1 MSVEAFERL
10 HGALQYHIVNS
21 MGWTGLRSTQTDAV
35 VPILEG
41 KHCLILAP
49 TAGGKT
55 EAAAIPVLSR
65 MATEEWSGPSVL
77 YVCPIKA
84 LLNNL
89 ESRLTRYAGFVGRT
103 VQVWHGDI
111 GQGAK
116 ARAKRSAPDIL
127 LTTPES
133 LEGMLISTKV
143 DRAAWF
149 GNVRVVIVDE
159 LHAFAGDDRGWH
171 LRAVIKRIEAYPKQP
186 IQRIGLSATVGN
198 PDELLDWFA
207 GSGERQIVGSS
218 TVTTDADVTID
229 HVGSMG
235 NAATVI
241 SRLHRGA
248 KRLVFCD
255 SRSKVEELAVSLR
268 ALNTRTFVSHS
279 SLSASERKL
288 AETAFAEEQD
298 CVIVA
303 TSTLELGIDVGDLD
317 YVIQIDSPS
326 TVSSFLQ
333 RMGRTGRRTG
343 SRRNCLFLTTSDEAF
358 LLACAITTLWRERY
372 VEHIKPPP
380 LPWHMVAQ
388 QMMALVLE
396 RPGLPAHE
404 VVGVAQRQFP
414 ELDAKTVATVFEFM
428 VMKGILF
435 VSTGLASMG
444 PEGEKLFGRGHF
456 LDLLSAFASP
466 MVLAARHG
474 AKELGYVDP
483 MAVQQQRNGPTVLL
497 LGGRSWKVTAVDW
510 SKRTVSVEPTDD
522 RGKSR
527 WLGTSR
533 WLGFEVC
540 QAMRRVLLQEG
551 DAQFGLSRRGG
562 QQLEE
567 VSIFFH
573 SVCRNI
579 SIMHLPDL
587 LEHKYKIYYTVDFL
601 KILRKDFIKVTYSIL
616 LAIIIH
622 LALDFIGHSL
632 NAFEVKTFISNL
644 TKNETLIW
652 ISYVSAIYAVP
663 ILFSI
668 AGFYLIIKNEIRQRI
683 SLKLFT
689 LTKNKFL
696 FWLSMG
702 VMTLFFCVLKILI
715 TKTEFE
721 YFLDYIA
728 ISITSSFILAY
739 YTTCFFYSLYSK
751 KTIK

>member
-1 MSVEAFERL
+1 MSQEAFDRL

-21 MGWTGLRSTQTDAV
+21 MGWTGLRSTQADAV
-35 VPILEG
+35 EPILAG

-55 EAAAIPVLSR
+55 EAATIPVLSR
-65 MATEEWSGPSVL
+65 MATEEWPGPSVL

-89 ESRLTRYAGFVGRT
+89 ESRLSRYAGFVGRT
-103 VQVWHGDI
+103 VQVWHGDV

-116 ARAKRSAPDIL
+116 ARAKRTPPDIL

-143 DRAAWF
+143 DRASWF

-171 LRAVIKRIEAYPKQP
+171 LRAVIKRIEAYARQP

-198 PDELLDWFA
+198 PGELLNWFA

-218 TVTTDADVTID
+218 SVTTDADVTID
-229 HVGSMG
+229 HVGSMA

-268 ALNTRTFVSHS
+268 TMNTRTFVSHS

-288 AETAFAEEQD
+288 AETAFAEERD

-317 YVIQIDSPS
+317 YVIQIDAPS

-333 RMGRTGRRTG
+333 RMGRTGRRSG
-343 SRRNCLFLTTSDEAF
+343 SRRSFLFLTTSDEAF
-358 LLACAITTLWRERY
+358 LLACAITTLWREKF
-372 VEHIKPPP
+372 VEQIKPPP

-404 VVGVAQRQFP
+404 VVDVARAQFP
-414 ELDAKTVATVFEFM
+414 ELDPTTMATVFDFM
-428 VMKGILF
+428 VDEGILF
-435 VSTGLASMG
+435 ISSGLASMG
-444 PEGEKLFGRGHF
+444 PEGEKLFGRAHF

-474 AKELGYVDP
+474 ATELGYVDP
-483 MAVQQQRNGPTVLL
+483 MAVQHQKDRPTVLL
-497 LGGRSWKVTAVDW
+497 LGGRSWRVTSVDW
-510 SKRTVSVEPTDD
+510 SKRTVAVEPTDD
-522 RGKSR
+522 KGKSR

-540 QAMRRVLLQEG
+540 QAMRRVLMQEG
-551 DAQFGLSRRGG
+551 DAELGLSKRGNC
-562 QQLEE
+562 QLEE
-567 VSIFFH
+567 VRELIAAPERQGS
-573 SVCRNI
+573 
-579 SIMHLPDL
+579 LL
-587 LEHKYKIYYTVDFL
+587 LERLGSGRLRWWTFAGGAVNSSVTLRLEDARGIRVDDL
-601 KILRKDFIKVTYSIL
+601 WIETDLSTSITQ
-616 LAIIIH
+616 IH
-622 LALDFIGHSL
+622 LRPVHPAAMQGFVLNLVESSDLKFSACLTQELLVEVVVSRSLD
-632 NAFEVKTFISNL
+632 EENL
-644 TKNETLIW
+644 KRL
-652 ISYVSAIYAVP
+652 
-663 ILFSI
+663 
-668 AGFYLIIKNEIRQRI
+668 G
-683 SLKLFT
+683 
-689 LTKNKFL
+689 
-696 FWLSMG
+696 
-702 VMTLFFCVLKILI
+702 
-715 TKTEFE
+715 
-721 YFLDYIA
+721 
-728 ISITSSFILAY
+728 
-739 YTTCFFYSLYSK
+739 
-751 KTIK
+751 

>member
-1 MSVEAFERL
+1 MSQEAFDRL

-21 MGWTGLRSTQTDAV
+21 MGWTGLRSTQADAV
-35 VPILEG
+35 APISAG

-55 EAAAIPVLSR
+55 EAATIPVLSR
-65 MATEEWSGPSVL
+65 MATEEWPGPSVL

-89 ESRLTRYAGFVGRT
+89 ESRLSRYAGFVGRT
-103 VQVWHGDI
+103 VQVWHGDV

-116 ARAKRSAPDIL
+116 ARAKRTPPDIL

-143 DRAAWF
+143 DRASWF

-171 LRAVIKRIEAYPKQP
+171 LRAVVKRIEAYARQP

-218 TVTTDADVTID
+218 SVTTDADVTID
-229 HVGSMG
+229 HVGSMA
-235 NAATVI
+235 NAAIVI

-268 ALNTRTFVSHS
+268 AVNTRTFVSHS
-279 SLSASERKL
+279 SLSASERRL

-333 RMGRTGRRTG
+333 RMGRTGRRAG
-343 SRRNCLFLTTSDEAF
+343 GRRNCLFLTTSDEAF
-358 LLACAITTLWRERY
+358 ILACAITTLWRRQY
-372 VEHIKPPP
+372 VEHIKPPA

-388 QMMALVLE
+388 QMMALALE
-396 RPGLPAHE
+396 RPGLPAGE
-404 VVGVAQRQFP
+404 LIGAVQAQFP
-414 ELDAKTVATVFEFM
+414 ELDPTTVSTTFEFM
-428 VMKGILF
+428 VDKEILF
-435 VSTGLASMG
+435 FSSGLASMG
-444 PEGEKLFGRGHF
+444 PAGEKLFGRGHF

-474 AKELGYVDP
+474 ATELGYVDP
-483 MAVQQQRNGPTVLL
+483 MAVQQQKDGPTILL
-497 LGGRSWKVTAVDW
+497 LGGRSWKITGVDW
-510 SKRTVSVEPTDD
+510 SKRLVSVEPTDD

-533 WLGFEVC
+533 WLGFDVC
-540 QAMRRVLLQEG
+540 QAMRSVLLQEG
-551 DAQFGLSRRGG
+551 DAQLGLSRRGG

-567 VSIFFH
+567 VRALF
-573 SVCRNI
+573 I
-579 SIMHLPDL
+579 SPERCGSLV
-587 LEHKYKIYYTVDFL
+587 LEHLSSGRLRWWTFAGGAVNSSLALRLGESGSTRVDDMWVETDSGVSVPELAHREVSQAVLLRFAQALAERAEL
-601 KILRKDFIKVTYSIL
+601 KFSACLPVGL
-616 LAIIIH
+616 LAAVVASRSLDEVNLRR
-622 LALDFIGHSL
+622 LAPL
-632 NAFEVKTFISNL
+632 
-644 TKNETLIW
+644 
-652 ISYVSAIYAVP
+652 
-663 ILFSI
+663 
-668 AGFYLIIKNEIRQRI
+668 
-683 SLKLFT
+683 
-689 LTKNKFL
+689 
-696 FWLSMG
+696 
-702 VMTLFFCVLKILI
+702 
-715 TKTEFE
+715 
-721 YFLDYIA
+721 
-728 ISITSSFILAY
+728 
-739 YTTCFFYSLYSK
+739 
-751 KTIK
+751 